1 MHNKKHSF
9 NIKFLNKKLLKFR
22 KINILILFF
31 LIGILSYSIKKP
43 YFKTFSL
50 QSSPNYESS
59 KNIEKTTLDVENAEF
74 LQITSFNVKNNNS
87 GLYTVTVNFKNV
99 SNQSYENINLRI
111 RLFDE
116 NNNEITFLDYKIDK
130 INANDE
136 THTFAALRRDLSSYK
151 KYSIS
156 LINT

>member
-1 MHNKKHSF
+1 M
-9 NIKFLNKKLLKFR
+9 
-22 KINILILFF
+22 
-31 LIGILSYSIKKP
+31 
-43 YFKTFSL
+43 
-50 QSSPNYESS
+50 
-59 KNIEKTTLDVENAEF
+59 
-74 LQITSFNVKNNNS
+74 QITSFNVKNNNS

-136 THTFAALRRDLSSYK
+136 THTFAALKRDLSSYK

>member
-50 QSSPNYESS
+50 QSSPNYESQKMS
-59 KNIEKTTLDVENAEF
+59 KKPL
-74 LQITSFNVKNNNS
+74 
-87 GLYTVTVNFKNV
+87 
-99 SNQSYENINLRI
+99 
-111 RLFDE
+111 
-116 NNNEITFLDYKIDK
+116 
-130 INANDE
+130 
-136 THTFAALRRDLSSYK
+136 
-151 KYSIS
+151 
-156 LINT
+156 

>member
-1 MHNKKHSF
+1 MRNKKHSF

-43 YFKTFSL
+43 YFKTFSS
-50 QSSPNYESS
+50 QSSPTYESS
-59 KNIEKTTLDVENAEF
+59 KNVEKTILNVENAEF
-74 LQITSFNVKNNNS
+74 LQITSFDVKNNNS
-87 GLYTVTVNFKNV
+87 GLYTVTVDFKNV

-111 RLFDE
+111 RLFDKD
-116 NNNEITFLDYKIDK
+116 NNEMTFLDYKIDK

-136 THTFAALRRDLSSYK
+136 VSTFAALKRDLASFKS
-151 KYSIS
+151 YSIS

>member
-59 KNIEKTTLDVENAEF
+59 KNVEKTTLDVENAEF

-136 THTFAALRRDLSSYK
+136 THTFAALKRDLSNYK

-156 LINT
+156 LINK

>member
-59 KNIEKTTLDVENAEF
+59 KNVEKTTLDVENAEF

-130 INANDE
+130 INANE
-136 THTFAALRRDLSSYK
+136 R
-151 KYSIS
+151 
-156 LINT
+156 LILLQL